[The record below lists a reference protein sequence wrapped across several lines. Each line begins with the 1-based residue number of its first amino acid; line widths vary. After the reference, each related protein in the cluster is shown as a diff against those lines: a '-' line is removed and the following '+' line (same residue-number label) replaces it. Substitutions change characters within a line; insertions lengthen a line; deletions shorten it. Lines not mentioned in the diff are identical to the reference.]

1 MARPILN
8 ILLIQAKGGF
18 KRATPWML
26 IALLLFGLSAANAQA
41 PFNIRVSHAGV
52 DAVLRG
58 EYDPAAYAASDVQ
71 AEFDPIICGLEAGI
85 SPDTLQALVQR
96 LQDFET
102 RNTYADTSSAV
113 RGIGAARR
121 WAFDWFSSV
130 SARNENRLLV
140 AYMDFEMPPAAECGA
155 GFFRNVFAVLP
166 GRDTADASVV
176 LVEGHMDSRCEVLCD
191 TACYAPGADD
201 NGSGTALVMELAR
214 VMSAYTFD
222 HTLVFLLTVGEEQ
235 GLFGAEAFAQYCSD
249 EGIGVKAVQNN
260 DITGG
265 VICGP
270 SSSPPS
276 CSGDGAIDSL
286 SVRIFSSG
294 VINSI
299 HKDYARFMKTIYR
312 EKVRGVSSSPMAVR
326 LMSQEDRSG
335 RGGDHI
341 PFRVAGFRA
350 IRVCASHEHGD
361 ANTAS
366 AAYTGRQHSVRDVI
380 GVDTD
385 GDFVVDSF
393 FVDFRYLQRNAV
405 FNGAAMAAAALGPDA
420 PALAVLDDGLVVR
433 VTLAPLLPGERY
445 RIGVRQFG
453 NDFEALYEVAAPVF
467 DLPGI
472 EPGNTYRVSAALVNA
487 AGVQSLFSAETNFF
501 ASANTVGLSADTALL
516 EPLDCLALGF
526 DWLDGT
532 DGGVGGGASVSDR
545 WEGIWLYAPQPNPV
559 AGVALFSAR
568 SERQD
573 LRGPAFWKLH
583 NAAGVEVWRMSFAL
597 SPGDVRTTFS
607 EPLPPG
613 RYTLSL
619 WFGSEKMRSVG
630 LVRG

>member
-1 MARPILN
+1 MLN
-8 ILLIQAKGGF
+8 ILLIWRKGPVL
-18 KRATPWML
+18 RAAVRAW
-26 IALLLFGLSAANAQA
+26 IALLFFGLSCAVAQT
-41 PFNIRVSHAGV
+41 PFNIRVSNAQA

-58 EYDPAAYAASDVQ
+58 VYDPAAYAASDVQ
-71 AEFDPIICGLEAGI
+71 DAFDPIICGLEAGL

-96 LQDFET
+96 LQDFGT

-113 RGIGAARR
+113 RGIGASRR
-121 WAFDWFSSV
+121 WAYDWFSSV
-130 SARNENRLLV
+130 SARNEGRLLV
-140 AYMDFEMPPAAECGA
+140 AYLDFEMPLAAECGA

-166 GRDTADASVV
+166 GRDTSDASVV

-191 TACYAPGADD
+191 TTCYAPGADD

-235 GLFGAEAFAQYCSD
+235 GLFGAEAFAQYCSS

-276 CSGDGAIDSL
+276 CSGEGEVDSL

-299 HKDYARFMKTIYR
+299 HKDYARFMKTIYL

-361 ANTAS
+361 ANTS
-366 AAYTGRQHSVRDVI
+366 SPAYTGRQHSVRDII

-385 GDFVVDSF
+385 GDAQVDSF

-420 PALAVLDDGLVVR
+420 PTLTLTDDGLVVR
-433 VTLAPLLPGERY
+433 LALPALTSGERY

-453 NDFEALYEVAAPVF
+453 NDFEALYEVNTAAF

-501 ASANTVGLSADTALL
+501 ASANTTALSADTALL

-526 DWLDGT
+526 DWPF
-532 DGGVGGGASVSDR
+532 GAEPGIASGQDPWS
-545 WEGIWLYAPQPNPV
+545 GIWLFAPRPNPFKDQTV
-559 AGVALFSAR
+559 FSAR
-568 SERQD
+568 SERED
-573 LRGPAFWKLH
+573 LRGQAFWTMH
-583 NAAGVEVWRMSFAL
+583 NAAGAEVWRHGFML
-597 SPGDVRTTFS
+597 SPGDFS
-607 EPLPPG
+607 VVFAEPLPAG
-613 RYTLSL
+613 RYTLSIWL
-619 WFGSEKMRSVG
+619 GSKRMRSVG
-630 LVRG
+630 SVRG